1 MCRCTSLSI
10 GRNVYQLHNP
20 CVAANIAIMQNTRWM
35 SLHKS
40 RLHCIAVEWRE
51 VLSGSIVRSEGEPML
66 PWRLSSIPCANYLE
80 QCEHFPQIDC
90 IIRSLP
96 WRHCRIPPGIP
107 GSVTPSR
114 ALCPPRSPRSQ
125 AFRPTRSGHGSHQT
139 QITPWPS
146 ALTRLK
152 YSIMPRFHF
161 IGPI

>member
-1 MCRCTSLSI
+1 MHQLEYWWECLSTSQPLCCSKHC
-10 GRNVYQLHNP
+10 NN
-20 CVAANIAIMQNTRWM
+20 AAHHFT
-35 SLHKS
+35 SPG
-40 RLHCIAVEWRE
+40 CIALHWRE

-66 PWRLSSIPCANYLE
+66 PWRLSSSSITIPCANHLE

-96 WRHCRIPPGIP
+96 WRHCRIPAGIP

-139 QITPWPS
+139 QITP
-146 ALTRLK
+146 
-152 YSIMPRFHF
+152 
-161 IGPI
+161 